1 MEKLHS
7 TSCIN
12 TQSFMHY
19 SLNRKHVT
27 QASCISALI
36 FDTRPNSVFSIWN
49 SPFSCK
55 GIRENGRLI
64 SHSVVMVTATRRRR
78 SNTQTDTYVLMEP
91 DKNEEFVSEEELCQ
105 RLKGWLE
112 RWPGNKLPPDL
123 ARFDDIDDAVRY
135 LVKSVC
141 ELEIDGDVGSIQWY
155 QVRLD

>member
-1 MEKLHS
+1 MEKLQS
-7 TSCIN
+7 SPMS
-12 TQSFMHY
+12 QSFIH
-19 SLNRKHVT
+19 SFNTKQHGT
-27 QASCISALI
+27 QARYISA
-36 FDTRPNSVFSIWN
+36 FSDHTKAGSVFNIWS

-55 GIRENGRLI
+55 GIQENRLV
-64 SHSVVMVTATRRRR
+64 SRNLAMVAAIRRRR

-105 RLKGWLE
+105 RLKGLLE
-112 RWPGNKLPPDL
+112 RWPGDKLPPDL
-123 ARFDDIDDAVRY
+123 ARYDDIDDAVRY